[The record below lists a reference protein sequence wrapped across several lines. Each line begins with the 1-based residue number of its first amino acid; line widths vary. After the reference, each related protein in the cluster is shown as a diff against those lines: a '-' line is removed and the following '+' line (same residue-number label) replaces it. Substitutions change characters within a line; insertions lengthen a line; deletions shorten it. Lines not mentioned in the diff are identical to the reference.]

1 MMLVCPLILS
11 GQLLLF
17 IDLMAD
23 VEPFLLCLD
32 RCSDKISGRSYCQIV
47 EGRRYSP
54 MFEVECPNLLVYFG
68 STTSATLLNMIST
81 FN

>member
-1 MMLVCPLILS
+1 MLVCPLILS

-32 RCSDKISGRSYCQIV
+32 RCFDKISGRSYCQIV
-47 EGRRYSP
+47 EVRCYCP
-54 MFEVECPNLLVYFG
+54 LFEVPYV
-68 STTSATLLNMIST
+68 
-81 FN
+81 

>member
-32 RCSDKISGRSYCQIV
+32 RCFDRISGRSYCQV
-47 EGRRYSP
+47 TEGRCYCP
-54 MFEVECPNLLVYFG
+54 MFGGGMSKFVGLIWAIFTLSWLL
-68 STTSATLLNMIST
+68 LLPILI
-81 FN
+81 